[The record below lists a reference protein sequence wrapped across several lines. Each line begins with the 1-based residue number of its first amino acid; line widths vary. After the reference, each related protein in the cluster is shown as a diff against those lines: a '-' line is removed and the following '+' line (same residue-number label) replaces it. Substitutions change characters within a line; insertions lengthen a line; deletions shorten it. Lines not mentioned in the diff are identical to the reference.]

1 MLNVLDSLAPV
12 FLLIAFGAFLVK
24 TRFLNAEMLRGMNDL
39 AYWIGLPALLFHRI
53 ATASFETAQTG
64 PVLTVFF
71 LGTAGC
77 LAAAWVAARLLRIP
91 SSSRGTLV
99 QAGFRGNLAFIGLPV
114 VIFAF
119 SGLPAGE
126 REVLEATAALS
137 LGPILVVYNVLAVW
151 VLLASQT
158 GAGAGWL
165 RRLLRQIVTNPLI
178 LASAAGFLYSF
189 SGWGLVTSVERPL
202 QVLAQLG
209 LPLALLCIGGSLVL
223 VPVKGSAAAA
233 AAAAW
238 IKVGIGPLGGFAA
251 GWMLGVPKEA
261 MLVAMILL
269 ASPTAAASYV
279 LVRQLGGDEAMSAA
293 AVVLSTLFSLISL
306 TVVVAMV

>member
-1 MLNVLDSLAPV
+1 MINVLDSLAPV

-24 TRFLNAEMLRGMNDL
+24 TKFLNAEMLRGMNDL

-71 LGTAGC
+71 IGTGGC
-77 LAAAWVAARLLRIP
+77 LAAAWAVARLSRIP
-91 SSSRGTLV
+91 AASRGTLI

-126 REVLEATAALS
+126 REVLEATAVLS
-137 LGPILVVYNVLAVW
+137 LGPILIVYNVLAVW
-151 VLLASQT
+151 VLLAGQAVP
-158 GAGAGWL
+158 GRGWL
-165 RRLLRQIVTNPLI
+165 PKLLRQISTNPLI

-189 SGWGLVTSVERPL
+189 SGWGLVTAVERPL

-233 AAAAW
+233 TAAAW
-238 IKVGIGPLGGFAA
+238 IKVGVGPLCGFMAA
-251 GWMLGVPKEA
+251 WMLGVPRET
-261 MLVAMILL
+261 MLVALIYL

-279 LVRQLGGDEAMSAA
+279 LARQLGGDEAMAAA

-306 TVVVAMV
+306 SVVVAMV